1 MKRLLIGILLMSS
14 LLLADDVKDKLE
26 VLKTKVDTVK
36 VELGKVKIYTDD
48 DFKYCMTILELT
60 NKIGLHLDDYD
71 SEYNSTVNDLTDE
84 QKDGILNKLT
94 TLEGSIDNTL
104 TFIKSKQK

>member
-36 VELGKVKIYTDD
+36 VELGKVKIYTGD
-48 DFKYCMTILELT
+48 DFKYCMTILEIA
-60 NKIGLHLDDYD
+60 NKIGSHLDDYD
-71 SEYNSTVNDLTDE
+71 KEYNSMVNDLTDE
-84 QKDGILNKLT
+84 QKYGMLNKLT